1 MPFKLVI
8 RGFMKET
15 IEKHWSADASSYNKS
30 IQKALYSEETKKPWK
45 EIFTQV
51 LGKDSLNLLDVG
63 TGPGIVA
70 FLLAELGH
78 CVTGVDFSE
87 EMLSNAR
94 RNNKALGL
102 NVDFRKGDAENL
114 PFADEA
120 FDAVV
125 SRYVL
130 WTVPDPKKAIREW
143 KRVLKPGGMV
153 IIIDGNWYGN
163 RTTLKRRIWHEL
175 SLLLILITEH
185 RNPYTHEFGPEL
197 KKGLWCIETKRPDA
211 DRKLLEQNGFKD
223 IYVKDKINQR
233 TQTMIEHLKYGYQ
246 GDAFLITAIKS

>member
-1 MPFKLVI
+1 
-8 RGFMKET
+8 MKEA
-15 IEKHWSADASSYNKS
+15 IEKHWSTDAGNYNKS
-30 IQKALYSEETKKPWK
+30 VQAALRSEDTKGPWK

-51 LGKDSLNLLDVG
+51 LGKNCLNLLDVG

-78 CVTGVDFSE
+78 RVTAMDFSE
-87 EMLSNAR
+87 AMLANAI

-102 NVDFRKGDAENL
+102 DVDFRKGDAENL
-114 PFADEA
+114 PFEDKT

-130 WTVPDPKKAIREW
+130 WTVSDPKKAIREW
-143 KRVLKPGGMV
+143 KRVLKPRGKV

-163 RTTLKRRIWHEL
+163 KTTLKRRIWHEL
-175 SLLLILITEH
+175 SLLLILVTEQ

-197 KKGLWCIETKRPDA
+197 KKGLWCIGVKRPEA
-211 DRKLLEQNGFKD
+211 DKGFLEEESFNDIHLIENINTRSPTLLE
-223 IYVKDKINQR
+223 Y
-233 TQTMIEHLKYGYQ
+233 LKSGYQ
-246 GDAFLITAIKS
+246 EEKAFLIAGTKA